1 MGKDLTTHGT
11 YKALVY
17 IMNQVNKDRQLNRKM
32 NKTTQTAISLKKY
45 IMPMGIIPIRK
56 VLTEM
61 RINIM
66 GMLEIKIL
74 ISIILLMI

>member
-1 MGKDLTTHGT
+1 MLTTHGT

-45 IMPMGIIPIRK
+45 IMPMSIIPIRK

-61 RINIM
+61 RNNIM
-66 GMLEIKIL
+66 GMPEIKIF

>member
-1 MGKDLTTHGT
+1 MLTTHGT

-45 IMPMGIIPIRK
+45 IMPMSIIPIRK

-66 GMLEIKIL
+66 GMPEIKIF
-74 ISIILLMI
+74 ISIILLVV